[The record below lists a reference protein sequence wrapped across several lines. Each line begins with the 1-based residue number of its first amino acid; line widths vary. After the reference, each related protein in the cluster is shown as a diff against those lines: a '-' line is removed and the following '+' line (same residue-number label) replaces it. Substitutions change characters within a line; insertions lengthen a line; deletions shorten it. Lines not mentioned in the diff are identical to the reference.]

1 MKEGIMPLADQIRK
15 HRLSQRLSLAELA
28 RRSKISQAY
37 LGQIERGVNGAHPS
51 ADVLYKI
58 AFALGV
64 PAGELLE
71 KQIEDTDTEIT
82 EIPEELRK
90 FALDEQL
97 SDEEIKLLARIEL
110 QGHRPRTVK
119 DWSYLYE
126 SIKRSLWLKDGGI
139 DQS

>member
-1 MKEGIMPLADQIRK
+1 VSLAEQVRK
-15 HRLSQRLSLAELA
+15 YRLAKGLSVAELA
-28 RRSKISQAY
+28 RRSKISKAY
-37 LGQIERGVNGAHPS
+37 LGQIEKGVNGAHPS
-51 ADVLYKI
+51 ADVLYSI

-71 KQIEDTDTEIT
+71 KKIESSDAEIT

-97 SDEEIKLLARIEL
+97 TDEEIKLLARIEL

>member
-1 MKEGIMPLADQIRK
+1 MPLAEQIRK
-15 HRLSQRLSLAELA
+15 HRLAKGLSIAELA
-28 RRSKISQAY
+28 RRSKISKAY
-37 LGQIERGVNGAHPS
+37 LGQIEKGANDAHPS
-51 ADVLYKI
+51 ADVLYRI

-64 PAGELLE
+64 SAGELLE
-71 KQIEDTDTEIT
+71 KKIDGTDAEIT

-90 FALDEQL
+90 FALEEQL

-126 SIKRSLWLKDGGI
+126 SIKRSLWLKEGGN

>member
-1 MKEGIMPLADQIRK
+1 VPLAEQIRK
-15 HRLSQRLSLAELA
+15 HRLAKGLSIAELA
-28 RRSKISQAY
+28 RRSKISKAY
-37 LGQIERGVNGAHPS
+37 LGQIEKGVNGAHPS
-51 ADVLYKI
+51 ADVLYRI

-71 KQIEDTDTEIT
+71 KKIEGTDAEIT

-90 FALDEQL
+90 FALEERL

-126 SIKRSLWLKDGGI
+126 SIKRSLWLKEGGI